1 MTNFEYK
8 RIKLTNLLVNTENY
22 RFDPV
27 GSQIEA
33 IQVMVRDQNSKSANK
48 LYNLAIDILENGL
61 NPSDLTVV
69 SPYTDDESL
78 FVVHEGNRR
87 ITTLKLLFQPDLIPQ
102 EFRSLQNKFRELHV
116 NNDLS
121 QFEELLCVVYNTY
134 EEADHWIEIKHTG
147 EMDGVGTVRWDTE
160 QQERFKANTGGSKSA
175 ILQTLE
181 LVEQSEHFEKET
193 KENAQIIG
201 VTNLERLISDPD
213 VRSFLG
219 IKVKNNEMS
228 LEKPEQEVAKGL
240 TKIIND
246 LSSKKIIVNDIYYKK
261 DRLKYLDTF
270 EDNEIPQDVVEDGER
285 AKVSD
290 VGDTDKG
297 KDKEKPPLKPKRIVS
312 RPVSK
317 KRKNLIPTEFVV
329 RPKDDRV
336 NNIYRELK
344 QLEVEKF
351 TNSASVMLRVF
362 IELSIDYYLSINPIS
377 GVDASKS
384 LNQKLSGVIDYL
396 EKSSVLTRKELQ
408 GARYVLSSKSV
419 SSTENLNAYVHSRLV
434 HPSESEIKTT
444 WDNIALF
451 IKTILAN

>member
-1 MTNFEYK
+1 MN
-8 RIKLTNLLVNTENY
+8 IKLTNLLVNTENY
-22 RFDPV
+22 RYDPV

-33 IQVMVRDQNSKSANK
+33 IHVMVREQNSKSANK

-69 SPYTDDESL
+69 SPLSDNENL

-87 ITTLKLLFQPDLIPQ
+87 VTTLKLLFQPDLIPQ
-102 EFRSLQNKFRELHV
+102 EFRNLQNKFRELHV

-121 QFEELLCVVYNTY
+121 QFEELFCVVYNTY

-181 LVEQSEHFEKET
+181 LVEQSEHIEKTT
-193 KENAQIIG
+193 KDNAQLIG
-201 VTNLERLISDPD
+201 ITNLERLISDPD

-219 IKVKNNEMS
+219 IKVKNNEMT
-228 LEKPEQEVAKGL
+228 LEKPEKEVAKGL

-270 EDNEIPQDVVEDGER
+270 EDSEIPQDYTEDEEKEV
-285 AKVSD
+285 KVRGG
-290 VGDTDKG
+290 VTEKDKS
-297 KDKEKPPLKPKRIVS
+297 KEKPTTKLKKTVS
-312 RPVSK
+312 RPVST
-317 KRKNLIPTEFVV
+317 KRKNLIPSDFVV

-351 TNSASVMLRVF
+351 TNAASVMMRVF

-377 GVDASKS
+377 GIDASKS
-384 LNQKLSGVIDYL
+384 LSQKLSGVIDYL
-396 EKSSVLTRKELQ
+396 EKSKVLTRKELQ

-419 SSTENLNAYVHSRLV
+419 SSTENLNAYVHSRLL
-434 HPSESEIKTT
+434 HPSEAEIKTT

>member
-1 MTNFEYK
+1 M
-8 RIKLTNLLVNTENY
+8 TNLLVNTENY
-22 RFDPV
+22 RFNPV

-33 IQVMVRDQNSKSANK
+33 IHVMVREQNSKSSNK
-48 LYNLAIDILENGL
+48 LYNLAVDILENGL

-69 SPYTDDESL
+69 SPLADNKSL

-87 ITTLKLLFQPDLIPQ
+87 VTTLKLLFQPELIPQ
-102 EFRSLQNKFRELHV
+102 EFKNLQNKFRELHV

-121 QFEELLCVVYNTY
+121 QFEELFCVVYNTY

-147 EMDGVGTVRWDTE
+147 EMEGIGTVRWDTE

-181 LVEQSEHFEKET
+181 LVEKSEHIEKAT
-193 KENAQIIG
+193 KDNAQLIG

-219 IKVKNNEMS
+219 IKIKNNEMT
-228 LEKPEQEVAKGL
+228 LVKPEKEVAKGL
-240 TKIIND
+240 TKVIND

-270 EDNEIPQDVVEDGER
+270 LDSEIPQDYTEDEKKEIKISSR
-285 AKVSD
+285 
-290 VGDTDKG
+290 DTE
-297 KDKEKPPLKPKRIVS
+297 KDKSKDKPKTKPIKTVS
-312 RPVSK
+312 RPVST
-317 KRKNLIPTEFVV
+317 KRKYLIPSDFVV

-344 QLEVEKF
+344 QLEVDKF
-351 TNSASVMLRVF
+351 TNAASVMMRVF
-362 IELSIDYYLSINPIS
+362 IELSLDYYLSINPIS
-377 GVDASKS
+377 GIDASKS
-384 LNQKLSGVIDYL
+384 LNQKLTGVIDYL
-396 EKSSVLTRKELQ
+396 EKNKVLTRKELQ
-408 GARYVLSSKSV
+408 GAKYVLSSKSV
-419 SSTENLNAYVHSRLV
+419 SSTETLNAYVHSRLL
-434 HPSESEIKTT
+434 HPSETEIKTT